1 MGLRGKL
8 CQVWSALQEPHIR
21 SCALFIFMWQSTPN
35 PSTALFYWQTSVLG
49 FSPGFMQLV
58 YLCGTLSG
66 FAGLL
71 VYNLALVR
79 VNIRTLLLCCAL
91 LGFALNALLLL
102 QVSRVS
108 VRLGIDDKLFALC
121 DYSILYAIAEVMM
134 TPMLALAARNCPVG
148 VEATLYATLYSILYG
163 SKTLAAGLGSLLTAW
178 YGVTEDQFGNMFK
191 LVLTC
196 NLLMLLPLPLL
207 LFIPT
212 GVPHTMPPSPQA
224 SIGPST
230 LATAPDGES
239 GGIAQEHNPQSQS
252 CGLLRSGPG
261 AEPGGC
267 SQHTQPEETKLPPAA
282 TLECQVS
289 QLAMWHPQTYTAI
302 LAELPGTC

>member
-1 MGLRGKL
+1 M
-8 CQVWSALQEPHIR
+8 
-21 SCALFIFMWQSTPN
+21 
-35 PSTALFYWQTSVLG
+35 QT
-49 FSPGFMQLV
+49 MQAAGEGMV
-58 YLCGTLSG
+58 PAGHDDSH
-66 FAGLL
+66 AGLGCSQL
-71 VYNLALVR
+71 PCWGGGDLVR
-79 VNIRTLLLCCAL
+79 HFVQCWGQVTSNPRAVSAIPP
-91 LGFALNALLLL
+91 LN
-102 QVSRVS
+102 
-108 VRLGIDDKLFALC
+108 
-121 DYSILYAIAEVMM
+121 
-134 TPMLALAARNCPVG
+134 
-148 VEATLYATLYSILYG
+148 ILYG

-207 LFIPT
+207 LFIPK

-224 SIGPST
+224 STGPST

-239 GGIAQEHNPQSQS
+239 GGIAQEHNPQSQF

-261 AEPGGC
+261 VEPGGC
-267 SQHTQPEETKLPPAA
+267 SQPTQLEETKLPPAA

-289 QLAMWHPQTYTAI
+289 QLAMWHSQTYTAI